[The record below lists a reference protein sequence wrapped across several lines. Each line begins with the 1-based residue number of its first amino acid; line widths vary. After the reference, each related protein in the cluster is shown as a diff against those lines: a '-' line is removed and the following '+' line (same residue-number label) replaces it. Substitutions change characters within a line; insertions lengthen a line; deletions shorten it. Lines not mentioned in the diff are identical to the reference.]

1 MRRTFPKENGK
12 LYFKFH
18 KFQRTTNESL
28 VLLMFSRTIAYLWIF
43 GVQFCLIFSFQGV
56 SSKRIIHLKWSNN
69 NIQEF
74 LLSKNSDLICLP
86 FSASAYRPIPQ
97 IPWKHPQKIIT
108 SGSKASSSATLTMA
122 SWWVSWVV
130 SWMVSAQVRSRACQ
144 DQYLA
149 LKKQWSVFKSC
160 CLNMNSML
168 FTHKYRFCWPHN
180 IQIEIPPKGAPEP
193 AVNIELVLHLS
204 LDKNEAPRFFVG
216 STSAKRLMMPCKSA
230 MRVFQSIT
238 SMTELASWSRQP
250 DHIAIPQGLK
260 MI

>member
-1 MRRTFPKENGK
+1 MYNKWKFSAVDAFKNYSTPLNFWSSILPYLLISGRFQHANYTSKVKQQQTYRSSFSPK
-12 LYFKFH
+12 
-18 KFQRTTNESL
+18 
-28 VLLMFSRTIAYLWIF
+28 I
-43 GVQFCLIFSFQGV
+43 
-56 SSKRIIHLKWSNN
+56 
-69 NIQEF
+69 
-74 LLSKNSDLICLP
+74 SDLICLP
-86 FSASAYRPIPQ
+86 FSASAYTSNHMKTYPQ
-97 IPWKHPQKIIT
+97 HHYLRLQGEFQRNSDNGLMMGLL
-108 SGSKASSSATLTMA
+108 SGFVDGSP
-122 SWWVSWVV
+122 
-130 SWMVSAQVRSRACQ
+130 AQVRSRACQ

-204 LDKNEAPRFFVG
+204 LDNNEAPRFFVG